1 LLEAP
6 PVARGFL
13 LPSASGD
20 TEDAMEMDRLSASVE
35 EACLNAWP
43 ALKEIF
49 YDGWLIRLADGETRR
64 TNSVNVI
71 GRSVR
76 DLKEKIAHCE
86 QIYAAHNQPTYFRIR
101 SCDDPVLEDVLEARG
116 YRAEDDTR
124 TLYMDF
130 DATPPET
137 SPRAIEI
144 REGVPTGEWLAAHER
159 FSGRTPRRDDMRH
172 TLLGLVA
179 LPIAFA
185 AARDDSGNIVSVA
198 YGALHDRLVSLQW
211 VATDP
216 VRRREGLSRATL
228 SDLLL
233 WAQKR
238 GAQGACL
245 QVVAGNRSAV
255 RLYESM
261 GFDRELY
268 RYHYRVL

>member
-1 LLEAP
+1 M
-6 PVARGFL
+6 
-13 LPSASGD
+13 S
-20 TEDAMEMDRLSASVE
+20 MDRLTASVE

-49 YDGWLIRLADGETRR
+49 YDGWLIRLTNGETRR

-71 GRSVR
+71 GAGSRAM
-76 DLKEKIAHCE
+76 DEKIAHCE
-86 QIYAAHNQPTYFRIR
+86 QIYAAHGQPTYFRLR
-101 SCDDPVLEDVLEARG
+101 SFDDPVLEDVLERRG

-130 DATPPET
+130 AATPPET

-144 REGVPTGEWLAAHER
+144 REGVPTDEWLAAHER
-159 FSGRTPRRDDMRH
+159 FSGRAPRKDDMRRA
-172 TLLGLVA
+172 LIGLVA

-185 AARDDSGNIVSVA
+185 AARDDNGKIVSVA

-216 VRRREGLSRATL
+216 ARRREGLSRATL
-228 SDLLL
+228 NDLLM
-233 WAQKR
+233 WAEKC
-238 GAQGACL
+238 GAEGACL